1 MDSYPL
7 IRCQPGDSI
16 LGWND
21 GKHVSVD
28 RFLADTFSLSQNL
41 PNATWILNLCDNRYR
56 FLVGFAAALIKRQ
69 TNILPPNKT
78 PKVLQSI
85 ASQFPETYCL
95 TDTESQ
101 ENLGLPV
108 LQYP

>member
-28 RFLADTFSLSQNL
+28 QFLADTFSLSQNL
-41 PNATWILNLCDNRYR
+41 PNATRILNLCDNRYR

-85 ASQFPETYCL
+85 ASRFPETYFL
-95 TDTESQ
+95 NILEFS
-101 ENLGLPV
+101 NSLF
-108 LQYP
+108 